1 MAKILIID
9 DDNDVAKALQA
20 ALQFVGNQVE
30 TATEP
35 EEALLRAGREDFDL
49 VITDLHWGIPGSKR
63 HEEKGMDLVESFY
76 NSYGEMASRG
86 GQGPD
91 PSRIEIEGNDYLAD
105 RFPRLDYIRK
115 ASVQ

>member
-49 VITDLHWGIPGSKR
+49 VITDLHWGIPGR
-63 HEEKGMDLVESFY
+63 FVPAA
-76 NSYGEMASRG
+76 MA
-86 GQGPD
+86 QEAPAV
-91 PSRIEIEGNDYLAD
+91 GNLE
-105 RFPRLDYIRK
+105 
-115 ASVQ
+115 